1 VTAPLLSFHFVEKQ
15 GQGRFYFLSIE
26 PHERLPLGLR
36 GYAPRPAE
44 YKRALVAM
52 LSRKSERPANCCGP
66 FWMEQVTFVA
76 LRWICLGTTDW
87 SRFRRLL

>member
-44 YKRALVAM
+44 YKRALVTM
-52 LSRKSERPANCCGP
+52 LSRKSERPANSCGP
-66 FWMEQVTFVA
+66 FWIGADYVRPAPDSSVY
-76 LRWICLGTTDW
+76 CV
-87 SRFRRLL
+87 